1 MKPIELAVRCTREE
15 YMDYAVHNGK
25 KHWWTVPIGLLPA
38 AMSIAFCVVMQR
50 IDTASLLWGVV
61 GLVLLILDPLILPL
75 YRKGE
80 AAKLYDRSD
89 SLQGAITLRLED
101 SELSMRSATTEATL
115 KLDAMTEVKLTPR
128 VIGLCFGETLTV
140 CIPKRVLQEEELEAL
155 MTSLAQILKK
165 EPDV

>member
-15 YMDYAVHNGK
+15 YMEYAVHNGK
-25 KHWWTVPIGLLPA
+25 KHWWTVPLGFCLLA
-38 AMSIAFCVVMQR
+38 GGIVSCVFVQQL
-50 IDTASLLWGVV
+50 TTVALLWGFV
-61 GLVLLILDPLILPL
+61 GVLLLLLDPLILPL

-89 SLQGAITLRLED
+89 SLQGAITLRMED

-128 VIGLCFGETLTV
+128 VIGLYFGE
-140 CIPKRVLQEEELEAL
+140 IDDPSLE
-155 MTSLAQILKK
+155 ILFHKS
-165 EPDV
+165 E